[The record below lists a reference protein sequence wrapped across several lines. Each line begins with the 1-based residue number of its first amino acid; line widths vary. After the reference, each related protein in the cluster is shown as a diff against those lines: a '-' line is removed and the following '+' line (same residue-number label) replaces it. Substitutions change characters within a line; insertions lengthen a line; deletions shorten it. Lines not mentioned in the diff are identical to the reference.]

1 MKDQVYNIAEAKTH
15 LSRLIERVE
24 SGEQITIARNNRP
37 VAIVSKP
44 AESAESILAKM
55 DALRE
60 EIRDSNGGRPILE
73 SGETWRDFIDEGR
86 RI

>member
-24 SGEQITIARNNRP
+24 RGEQITIARNNRP

-44 AESAESILAKM
+44 AESAQSILEKM

-60 EIRDSNGGRPILE
+60 RIRAENGGKSILE
-73 SGETWRDFIDEGR
+73 PGETWRDLIDEGR